1 MKTHLNQTESTFG
14 KDLSF
19 VSPRPGRGERFRKH
33 WRRLISKHFE
43 GMCCRSNRS
52 RRSLSSI
59 QQLEDRVVLSAFTP
73 VLTAVDGSAT
83 SLRDIISQANSNG
96 EDDIITLGPGQW
108 RIGLGNSNGQDNA
121 NLTGDFDLTEGN
133 RTIVFEGAG
142 VGSTIIDASG
152 TDRAFHIFQNVTAIF
167 RNLSIRNGVA
177 RDDGMSGS
185 QPTERD
191 SIGGA
196 ILSVGGNVELSG
208 VEVSSNIA
216 FGTNNANGD
225 GHRGIGGAVAIYSAA
240 LTITG
245 GSLTNNVAQGG
256 DGATGASGVIEGG
269 GVDGKEGRT
278 GGIAYGG
285 AIFGDSA
292 QLTVSGSTF
301 ATNRARAG
309 QGGAGGAGGEGAGG
323 AIGGQGGRGG
333 EGADAGG
340 GAVYLKFGSLNVVD
354 SSLTGNSAVGGN
366 SGFGGAGGEGG
377 ESVGGAIAAQGTPGG
392 ISPDA
397 GDAVGGAISVE
408 LANATVTRSS
418 VTGNLA
424 QGGTGRNGG
433 DGGAGGDGA
442 AGAAG
447 GALGGDG
454 SDGGFAHGGGIRTQA
469 GVLTLVET
477 AVALNAAM
485 GGNGGTGGAG
495 GDAGDPMGG
504 GSAADGG
511 QGGIGGDG
519 GDGQGGGVYVAG
531 SNLTV
536 TNSTVSSNSSGHGL
550 GAAGGKAGK
559 GTPAG
564 ADGAS
569 GMIGEPGK
577 NQGGGLWAS
586 AQGSLLTSST
596 FTLNQSSGGE
606 GSGVY
611 TDGPAL
617 QLHNVLIGAN
627 LGNLDYHGNMIASS
641 SFNIIGDGSR
651 VIGVADGDNSN
662 QFGSPGNVLNLGLL
676 PLADNGGPTRT
687 HALLA
692 SSPAIDAG
700 DRDRA
705 PATDQRGEV
714 RSLDHPVDVG
724 AFEAQRTYRVQLPDG
739 GGQYEVVGDSGD
751 VVVRSVAGAE
761 LFRFSFVAMNELVV
775 FGSPDTD
782 IVTVDLG
789 TANAVPPEGV
799 TFLGTVGGDDSLI
812 VEGGTATAV
821 GYALSEPGFGTIN
834 SDGSKISYENVTSV
848 LDAVPAPVRSI
859 EFGFRGDVVT
869 VRAGAAADQ
878 TRLIHGAAILDF
890 ASPATNLSINLGRG
904 YDSLTLTALDPT
916 FTARVVIDGSF
927 GNDLIT
933 TESSGRQAI
942 LRGGS
947 GDDTVRGGEMA
958 DQIHGGPGDD
968 LLFGNGGSDLLY
980 GQEGNDTMFGGFGLD
995 TMFAGD
1001 GNDLL
1006 FGGGDADVM
1015 NGDNGNDDV
1024 RGEDGDGDRV
1034 SGGDGND
1041 TLSGGDGSDI
1051 LVEWGNF
1058 DFRVTATQL
1067 LGRGTDEF
1075 SSTEMVILNG
1085 GDGSNVL
1092 DGRAAIGVELW
1103 LRGGAGDDTLYGSAG
1118 ADNLQG
1124 EAGNDLI
1131 IAGAGDDFLSGDEG
1145 NDDLRGNAGDD
1156 LIYGGFGDDTGIG
1169 GTGDDTIGGDLGNDD
1184 LSGNDGVD
1192 VVNGHAGDDTLRGGN
1207 GADSINGGDGNDLLE
1222 GDAGADVIFCGDGDD
1237 RAFGGDD
1244 DDTIFGDGGHD
1255 QLFGDAG
1262 ADSIRGG
1269 PGEDDLHGG
1278 TEADQLFGDR
1288 DADWLFGN
1296 DGADSLYGN
1305 RGRDGLVGDRGND
1318 LLRGD
1323 EDEDSLLGGEGNDF
1337 LLGLGEADILLGG
1350 VGDDYLDGGSSSDVL
1365 AGGPGTNRFINAGGD
1380 LINEATQVRV
1390 GYSQNNRQL
1399 TLLAPD
1405 SSSVTVRS
1413 SGNNVQVEYNGVIVS
1428 EIAGL
1433 SLSLIRRLHV
1443 CGSTG
1448 NDSVDL
1454 SQVTRAVFTNLLD
1467 DGVVVDGEAGNDS
1480 VIGSEFR
1487 DLLLGELGADT
1498 IRGGDDADTIRGGWG
1513 SDLLVG
1519 DAGDDLIEGA
1529 GNSDQLEGG
1538 LGNDILR
1545 GQAGNDT
1552 LIGGDGDDGLAGHV
1566 GIDFL
1571 DGGAGNDVLLG
1582 GDGNDNLTAGAG
1594 NDTALGGAGIDRV
1607 DGGAGTDVIAG
1618 GHGTGMADLGDN
1630 LIGDAAEIDELFQFD
1645 APWADDV

>member
-1 MKTHLNQTESTFG
+1 MKTHLNQTEPTFRT
-14 KDLSF
+14 DLSF
-19 VSPRPGRGERFRKH
+19 LSPRPGRGERFRKH
-33 WRRLISKHFE
+33 WRRIISKNFE
-43 GMCCRSNRS
+43 GMCRRSTRS
-52 RRSLSSI
+52 RRTLSSV

-73 VLTAVDGSAT
+73 VLTAVDGSAN

-96 EDDIITLGPGQW
+96 EDDVITLGPGQW

-167 RNLSIRNGVA
+167 RNLAIRNGVA
-177 RDDGMSGS
+177 RDDGLSGS

-240 LTITG
+240 LTVTD
-245 GSLTNNVAQGG
+245 GSFINNVARGG

-269 GVDGKEGRT
+269 GVDGAEGRT

-285 AIFGDSA
+285 AVFGDSA
-292 QLTVSGSTF
+292 QLSVSGSTF
-301 ATNRARAG
+301 TSNRARAG
-309 QGGAGGAGGEGAGG
+309 HGGAGGAGGEGVGG
-323 AIGGQGGRGG
+323 AIGGQGARGG

-340 GAVYLKFGSLNVVD
+340 GAVYLKFGSLNMAD
-354 SSLTGNSAVGGN
+354 SSMTGNSAVAGN
-366 SGFGGAGGEGG
+366 SGFGGEGGEGG
-377 ESVGGAIAAQGTPGG
+377 ESVGGAIAAQGTRGG

-418 VTGNLA
+418 VTGNLV
-424 QGGTGRNGG
+424 QGGTGRSGG
-433 DGGAGGDGA
+433 EGGAGGEGV

-477 AVALNAAM
+477 TVALNAAM

-519 GDGQGGGVYVAG
+519 GDGQGGGVYVSG

-536 TNSTVSSNSSGHGL
+536 TNSTVSSNSSGQGL
-550 GAAGGKAGK
+550 GAAGGKEGK

-564 ADGAS
+564 ADGAA
-569 GMIGEPGK
+569 GMIGEHGK
-577 NQGGGLWAS
+577 NQGGGLWAA
-586 AQGSLLTSST
+586 AQGSLLTNST
-596 FTLNQSSGGE
+596 ITLNQSSSGE

-627 LGNLDYHGNMIASS
+627 LGNLDYDGNMIASS
-641 SFNIIGDGSR
+641 SFNIIGDGSQ

-662 QFGSPGNVLNLGLL
+662 QFGSTGNVLNLGLL
-676 PLADNGGPTRT
+676 PLADNGGPTKT

-700 DRDRA
+700 DRDWA

-724 AFEAQRTYRVQLPDG
+724 SFEAQRSYRVQLPDG
-739 GGQYEVVGDSGD
+739 GGLYEVVGDSGD
-751 VVVRSVAGAE
+751 VVVRSVAGVE

-775 FGSPDTD
+775 VGSPGTD

-821 GYALSEPGFGTIN
+821 GYALSEPGFGTVN

-848 LDAVPAPVRSI
+848 LDTVPAPVRSI
-859 EFGFRGDVVT
+859 EFGFQGDVVT
-869 VRAGAAADQ
+869 AGAGTVADQ

-890 ASPATNLSINLGRG
+890 ASPSTNLSIDLGRG

-927 GNDLIT
+927 GDDLIT
-933 TESSGRQAI
+933 TETSGRQTT
-942 LRGGS
+942 LRGGF
-947 GDDTVRGGEMA
+947 GNDTIRGGEMA
-958 DQIHGGPGDD
+958 DLIDGGLGDD
-968 LLFGNGGSDLLY
+968 QLVGNGGSDLFY
-980 GQEGNDTMFGGFGLD
+980 GQAGNDTMSGGFGLD
-995 TMFAGD
+995 TMYGGD
-1001 GNDLL
+1001 GNDFL
-1006 FGGGDADVM
+1006 FGEGDADILYGE
-1015 NGDNGNDDV
+1015 NGDDDV
-1024 RGEDGDGDRV
+1024 RGQDGDGDRV

-1041 TLSGGDGSDI
+1041 TLSGGDGSDM
-1051 LVEWGNF
+1051 LVESGSF
-1058 DFRVTATQL
+1058 DFQVTATQL

-1075 SSTEMVILNG
+1075 SSTEMVILYG
-1085 GDGSNVL
+1085 GGESNVL
-1092 DGRAAIGVELW
+1092 DGRGAVGVELW
-1103 LRGGAGDDTLYGSAG
+1103 FRGGAGDDTLYGSAG

-1124 EAGNDLI
+1124 ELGDDLI
-1131 IAGAGDDFLSGDEG
+1131 IAGAGNDSLTGDEG
-1145 NDDLRGNAGDD
+1145 NDDLRGEAGDD
-1156 LIYGGFGDDTGIG
+1156 LISGGYGDDTGIG
-1169 GTGDDTIGGDLGNDD
+1169 GAGDDTISGHLGNDN
-1184 LSGNDGVD
+1184 LSGGVGAD
-1192 VVNGHAGDDTLRGGN
+1192 VVNGHAGDDTQRGGS
-1207 GADSINGGDGNDLLE
+1207 GADTLNGGDGNDVLE
-1222 GDAGADVIFCGDGDD
+1222 GDAGADVIFGGNGDD
-1237 RAFGGDD
+1237 VEFGGDD
-1244 DDTIFGDGGHD
+1244 DDSIFGDDGHD
-1255 QLFGDAG
+1255 RLFGDAG
-1262 ADSIRGG
+1262 TDSIRGG
-1269 PGEDDLHGG
+1269 AGDDDLHGG
-1278 TEADQLFGDR
+1278 ADADRLFGDLG
-1288 DADWLFGN
+1288 ADWLYGN

-1305 RGRDGLVGDRGND
+1305 LGRDGLVGDRGND
-1318 LLRGD
+1318 LLRGGG
-1323 EDEDSLLGGEGNDF
+1323 DEDSLLGGEGNDF
-1337 LLGLGEADILLGG
+1337 LHGQGEPDILLGG
-1350 VGDDYLDGGSSSDVL
+1350 PGDDYLDGGAGSDVL
-1365 AGGPGTNRFINAGGD
+1365 AGGSGTNQLINAGGD

-1390 GYSQNNRQL
+1390 GYSQNNGQV

-1405 SSSVTVRS
+1405 ASSVIVRS
-1413 SGNNVQVEYNGVIVS
+1413 SGNSVQVEYDGVIVS

-1433 SLSLIRRLHV
+1433 SLNLVRRLQVH
-1443 CGSTG
+1443 GSTG
-1448 NDSVDL
+1448 NDRVDL
-1454 SQVTRAVFTNLLD
+1454 SLVTRAAFTNLRD
-1467 DGVVVDGEAGNDS
+1467 DGVVVDGEAGDDS

-1487 DLLLGELGADT
+1487 DLLLGSAGDDT

-1513 SDLLVG
+1513 NDLLVG
-1519 DAGDDLIEGA
+1519 DAGDDFIEGA
-1529 GNSDQLEGG
+1529 GHSDRLEGG

-1545 GQAGNDT
+1545 GSAGNDV
-1552 LIGGDGDDGLAGHV
+1552 LIGGDGNDGLAGHA
-1566 GIDFL
+1566 GNDLL
-1571 DGGAGNDVLLG
+1571 DGGAGSDVLLG
-1582 GDGNDNLTAGAG
+1582 GDGDDNLAAGDG
-1594 NDTALGGAGIDRV
+1594 DDTALGESGIDRV
-1607 DGGAGTDVIAG
+1607 DGGAGTNVIAG
-1618 GHGTGMADLGDN
+1618 GHGTGLADPGDN
-1630 LIGDAAEIDELFQFD
+1630 LVGDAAEIDELFRFD
-1645 APWADDV
+1645 APWVDDV